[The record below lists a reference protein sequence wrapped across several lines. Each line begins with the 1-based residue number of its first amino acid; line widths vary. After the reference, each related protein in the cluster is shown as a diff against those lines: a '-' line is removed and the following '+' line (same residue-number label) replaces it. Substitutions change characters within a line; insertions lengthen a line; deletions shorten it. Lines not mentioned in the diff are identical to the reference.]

1 MFLPFSAT
9 MGIMF
14 TMKALIVVIM
24 GGVGNLMGALVA
36 GLLLGFAETIVAS
49 IEPAL
54 ILAVNYGLFCWF
66 CLCAPRA
73 CLGASGDEHERKIC
87 MGGSH
92 RRRRGPGHASVRHR
106 GDYSLGLYLNMLM
119 YSVLATAWA
128 LFSGPTRYVSL
139 ASVAF
144 FGMGAYAA
152 AVLGE
157 VVSWP
162 VVLLAATGIGIVM
175 SLLVGLATLRLSG
188 VYFVIFSFG
197 LAELVKQL
205 VSWYEVK
212 FSKVLGRYVTADVT
226 TQDIYWQLLAL
237 LAFILL
243 IRVLISR
250 SRLGLALRVIG
261 EDETVARHVGIN
273 TTTAKVLLFMLSAS
287 FMTLAGAIMAP
298 RWTYL
303 DPSIAFSATVSF
315 QTLIMA
321 LLGGASALFGPILGA
336 VPLVL
341 LFEYLS
347 GNFPNHYPILLG
359 LIFILIVYLLPN
371 GLVGAVAQLRRRA

>member
-1 MFLPFSAT
+1 MSTKEKFAWAAAIAAVVALAMLPF
-9 MGIMF
+9 GI
-14 TMKALIVVIM
+14 
-24 GGVGNLMGALVA
+24 
-36 GLLLGFAETIVAS
+36 ES
-49 IEPAL
+49 
-54 ILAVNYGLFCWF
+54 
-66 CLCAPRA
+66 
-73 CLGASGDEHERKIC
+73 
-87 MGGSH
+87 
-92 RRRRGPGHASVRHR
+92 
-106 GDYSLGLYLNMLM
+106 DYSLGLYLNMLM

-139 ASVAF
+139 ATVAF

-226 TQDIYWQLLAL
+226 TQDIYWQLLVL